1 MKMQRIDKTSQEI
14 RESFFK
20 FAQLAEIQEWD
31 NHNHLERIS
40 QYTYTLAIAMELTNE
55 EAAVIS
61 IASLLHDVGKSF
73 TPLAL
78 LMSRGDIQPGDWQ
91 IIERHTL
98 QGAEIL
104 DSKTSLFLHTASVI
118 ALTHHERWDGTG
130 YPQHLKGNQ
139 IPISGRICAIADVFD
154 ALTTPRIYKDVIGEV
169 EAMRLITQ
177 NSGILFDPVVVAAF
191 EKVFPEIRKI
201 KNNYE

>member
-1 MKMQRIDKTSQEI
+1 MKIQRIDKTSQEI

-169 EAMRLITQ
+169 EALRLITQ
-177 NSGILFDPVVVAAF
+177 NSGILFDPAVVTAF

-201 KNNYE
+201 KNSYE